1 MKTNKLLYISVA
13 LLWAN
18 SVSAQQIAGI
28 SEYKYDD
35 ASQIWRHT
43 DNAAGLALDS
53 ARNRGIAYFDLSHL
67 SGNLHRVQE
76 GSSRNDLTFFTE
88 SYQKLSDVF
97 YGYGKFQFDLGE
109 TKNRAWSDV
118 QRSYNSNPYFT
129 GSSVVGNYS
138 RQNIDLTAALGTKSF
153 NGWRFGVRLD
163 YNLADLSRLRD
174 PRSRSEMLNYK
185 FTPSATY
192 SFGRNTLGIAGHY
205 NRYKEKIDNITTVQ
219 TDATQKYYYMSGLEN
234 AQGITQGYKGYQR
247 EWVNHNFG
255 AELSYAFSSRY
266 LHSLTSAFIERGSE
280 EVLGQYMYQPGHYYN
295 YIYGF
300 KTQNR
305 IENECLLHEIDFAA
319 RYEQG
324 YADEYRQELETTTN
338 PENGLN
344 SYHYNT
350 LLTFKKRY
358 QVNLLNLDFNYRMN
372 FKENKSIKG
381 YIGLKAG
388 LQNTRN
394 KYLLNLSEFKYNS
407 VDWALNGG
415 YGLYNR
421 KLWIEASAGMHNKL
435 KNDLT
440 LADPTTDYAENVL
453 LADRDFYN
461 SNYFTGHLAISHQFP
476 VTIKKTVSNWF
487 VKVYGDYLHSNT
499 HLHNS
504 SVGMAIGIYY

>member
-1 MKTNKLLYISVA
+1 MKNNRLLYITAA
-13 LLWAN
+13 LLLATN
-18 SVSAQQIAGI
+18 TSAQQITGV
-28 SEYKYDD
+28 SEYKYND
-35 ASQIWRHT
+35 ASQIWRNT
-43 DNAAGLALDS
+43 DNAAGLSLDS
-53 ARNRGIAYFDLSHL
+53 ARNRGIAYFDLTHL

-138 RQNIDLTAALGTKSF
+138 RQNIDLTAALSTKSF

-185 FTPSATY
+185 VTPSATY
-192 SFGRNTLGIAGHY
+192 SFGRNTFGIAGHY

-219 TDATQKYYYMSGLEN
+219 TDATLKYYFMTGLEN
-234 AQGITQGYKGYQR
+234 AQGITQGYKSYQR

-255 AELSYAFSSRY
+255 AELSYAYKNQS
-266 LHSLTSAFIERGSE
+266 LHSLTSVFIERGSE

-295 YIYGF
+295 YIYGL

-305 IENECLLHEIDFAA
+305 IENE
-319 RYEQG
+319 
-324 YADEYRQELETTTN
+324 DEYRQELETTTN

-358 QVNLLNLDFNYRMN
+358 QVNLLNLDFNYRLN
-372 FKENKSIKG
+372 FKENQSIKG
-381 YIGLKAG
+381 YIGLKAD

-394 KYLLNLSEFKYNS
+394 KYLLNFSEFKYNS
-407 VDWALNGG
+407 ADWALNGG
-415 YGLYNR
+415 YGLCNR
-421 KLWIEASAGMHNKL
+421 KLWVEASAGIHNKL
-435 KNDLT
+435 KNDLN
-440 LADPTTDYAENVL
+440 LADPTTDYAVNVL

-461 SNYFTGHLAISHQFP
+461 SNYFTSHLSVSYQFP
-476 VTIKKTVSNWF
+476 VAIKKTISNCF